1 MGKFSR
7 ILSVC
12 TYRKNVP
19 RLSSVL
25 LPVDFRN
32 LYFRAINVNL
42 NLLINFPAIMQYIL
56 LVYVQV
62 GDPFACLSNN
72 LRSQQSLSFI
82 AVMQMVSLQPPGE
95 KGVQVE
101 LQLLQAV

>member
-1 MGKFSR
+1 MH
-7 ILSVC
+7 
-12 TYRKNVP
+12 
-19 RLSSVL
+19 
-25 LPVDFRN
+25 
-32 LYFRAINVNL
+32 
-42 NLLINFPAIMQYIL
+42 YIL

-82 AVMQMVSLQPPGE
+82 AVMQMVSLQPPSE

-101 LQLLQAV
+101 LQLLQVQAVCSGDVILKCSQCVSLG

>member
-1 MGKFSR
+1 
-7 ILSVC
+7 
-12 TYRKNVP
+12 
-19 RLSSVL
+19 
-25 LPVDFRN
+25 
-32 LYFRAINVNL
+32 
-42 NLLINFPAIMQYIL
+42 MQYIL

-72 LRSQQSLSFI
+72 LRSQQLSFT

-101 LQLLQAV
+101 LQLLQAVCSGDVILKCCQCDSLG